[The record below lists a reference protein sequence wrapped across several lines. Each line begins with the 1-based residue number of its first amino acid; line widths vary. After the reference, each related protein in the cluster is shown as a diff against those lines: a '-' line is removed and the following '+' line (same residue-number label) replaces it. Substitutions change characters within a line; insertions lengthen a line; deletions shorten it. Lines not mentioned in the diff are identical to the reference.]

1 MSRNNYC
8 YHCGLSH
15 DPEITPMV
23 RLQTRSG
30 VRMRCRKSLDAAKA
44 ARAERDAFGKAISER
59 NSAMAVFRQRNA
71 IEQRRLR
78 TGW

>member
-1 MSRNNYC
+1 MSRSNYC
-8 YHCGLSH
+8 YHCGLTH
-15 DPEITPMV
+15 DRETTPMV
-23 RLQTRSG
+23 RMQTRSS

-44 ARAERDAFGKAISER
+44 AREERDAFGKAISAR
-59 NSAMAVFRQRNA
+59 NSAMALFRQRNA